1 MFGHVEK
8 VLFFV
13 FRFFEPD
20 TFSIGQSCKKN
31 GNAITTH
38 IFIIIFDEI
47 CSSVRAFNSS
57 LSFRLKFNMVAAA
70 ILNFL

>member
-1 MFGHVEK
+1 MFGHDEK

-13 FRFFEPD
+13 FRFLSPSRFR
-20 TFSIGQSCKKN
+20 SASLVKKN

-47 CSSVRAFNSS
+47 CSCVRAFNSS